1 MNLHLLLNPVVR
13 KKRETARQPRVS
25 RTCTKSYNVL
35 EDKKALEPTISAP
48 IEEDIA
54 NGNDDECYLCEGI
67 EKLCSLL

>member
-1 MNLHLLLNPVVR
+1 MNLHLLPNPVVH
-13 KKRETARQPRVS
+13 KKSQTTRQQRVS
-25 RTCTKSYNVL
+25 STRAKSFNVL

-67 EKLCSLL
+67 E